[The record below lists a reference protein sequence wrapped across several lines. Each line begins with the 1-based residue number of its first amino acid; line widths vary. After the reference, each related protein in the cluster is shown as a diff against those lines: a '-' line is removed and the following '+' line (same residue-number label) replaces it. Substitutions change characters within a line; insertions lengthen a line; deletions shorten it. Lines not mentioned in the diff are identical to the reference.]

1 MAISSLSNRQYE
13 RRIRTEL
20 EARLAVHDEVAVV
33 LPEAAAVVV
42 VDGERGVVICQK
54 EVAIDEI
61 PSGDGRGGA
70 IAERSDVGS
79 PIPACSSS
87 SSRSGS
93 E

>member
-42 VDGERGVVICQK
+42 VDGERGVVVRDE
-54 EVAIDEI
+54 EVARDVV
-61 PSGDGRGGA
+61 PGGDGRGRA
-70 IAERSDVGS
+70 VTQRRNVRGS
-79 PIPACSSS
+79 IPAAAVRESA
-87 SSRSGS
+87 RR
-93 E
+93 